1 MRKKYSLDDKQLL
14 EMKKKLEA
22 GLSTQQLEERS
33 QYIKNMQKC
42 YYDLGKEADERI
54 KEALIEIE
62 GFIPGPKMIKRYAK
76 RIVSQVFKGSFEF
89 VWKDKSVLRFY
100 KVQVDRKEN
109 GDGTMNFTVSQKI
122 ERLY

>member
-1 MRKKYSLDDKQLL
+1 
-14 EMKKKLEA
+14 MKKKLEA